1 MGLLPSPEAYCLV
14 PEPHFLLVS
23 IPHNSRCSA
32 LGPGAPRVPFLSAK
46 RDQRITL
53 CRENGHRLNVL
64 SPQAWGPG
72 WLMAKVPLTL
82 VCKTASCWNLM
93 WPHGPSWESMLLD
106 LLELAP

>member
-1 MGLLPSPEAYCLV
+1 MLSSWGSSHPLKLTVWFLSLTSSWSPSPITPDAAA
-14 PEPHFLLVS
+14 P
-23 IPHNSRCSA
+23 A

-53 CRENGHRLNVL
+53 CRENGHR
-64 SPQAWGPG
+64 GPG

-82 VCKTASCWNLM
+82 VCKTASYWNLT

-106 LLELAP
+106 LLEVAP